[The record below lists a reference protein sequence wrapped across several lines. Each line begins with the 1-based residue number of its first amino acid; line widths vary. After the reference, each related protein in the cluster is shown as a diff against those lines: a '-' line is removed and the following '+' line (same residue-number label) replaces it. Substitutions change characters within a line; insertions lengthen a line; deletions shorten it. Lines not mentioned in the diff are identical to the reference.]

1 MGDGGVSGLHL
12 RNREGQVSTPSLF
25 PRRSRPPREAGGR
38 PAVGSAL
45 RSPCPELSFAASP
58 QGLRRPV
65 PSPPPRSPGRA
76 LERSTRGGKR
86 MGERRP
92 LSPPPLAPPFS
103 ARGAVPSPPPPPAW
117 SARARAASEKGG
129 GVRAPVC
136 ARRPRPVSG
145 LGPLRSPR
153 GAPPP
158 CGRACASWRAAGL
171 RPSSSSPR
179 RLRRAAGL
187 WVLRGAGPL
196 LPLLFNARPPPHG
209 AAVLLRSCVNRS
221 VLAGVG
227 IAVSQRKCTS
237 CSGSPIP
244 VLALSV

>member
-1 MGDGGVSGLHL
+1 M
-12 RNREGQVSTPSLF
+12 STPSLF

-45 RSPCPELSFAASP
+45 RSPCPELSFAAPP

-65 PSPPPRSPGRA
+65 PSSAQPGPRAGTQHPRREANGREAAA
-76 LERSTRGGKR
+76 L
-86 MGERRP
+86 
-92 LSPPPLAPPFS
+92 PPLDPPFS

-158 CGRACASWRAAGL
+158 CGRARASWRAAGL

-209 AAVLLRSCVNRS
+209 AAVLFRSCVNRS
-221 VLAGVG
+221 VLAGVST
-227 IAVSQRKCTS
+227 AVSQRKCTS